1 MLGSILVS
9 IGGFLFALLLLG
21 VYFYKSKQTGI
32 DNKFFKILLVLL
44 VFVIAS
50 EISAVVILYTDG
62 ANTILSK
69 NMVRINGLLTISWII
84 SCCYYITSIGYL
96 YEEKDFIKYIKGNKS
111 ILYIFIV
118 YLVAIVSSMFFKFN
132 NVITEDYAYISGP
145 ALYYL
150 YIVGIFAVVLFSIGV
165 VRKKGR
171 LIKGNKM
178 PLIIGIIQTA
188 LSMVVQLMFP
198 QLLII
203 TSSFVLDMYILYFI
217 FENPDLYLIREL
229 EEAKKKAEDSNKA
242 KSDFLSNMSHEIR
255 TPMNAIIGFSEG
267 IMNETKFDIET
278 AKKDVGHIYMAG
290 TNLLEIIN
298 NILDISKIET
308 GEERIEDKPYSLGS
322 IILELSS
329 IIEARI
335 NKDEIKFVTDVD
347 PNIPAELVGDKT
359 KVFQILLNI
368 LSNSVK
374 YTEVGKIE
382 LDVKHEILDNNA
394 LLHFKISDTGYGIK
408 KEDFGKLFEKF
419 ARLDSATD
427 NEIEGTG
434 LGLAITK
441 RLVTL
446 LDGKIWFESE
456 YGAGTTF
463 YVDIIQK
470 IVNHEKLGNILEKR
484 EKGNELEYIDC
495 SNYHVLLVDDNKLN
509 LKVAEKLLQPYKF
522 TITSMSSGKECV
534 DSIKKGDKYDI
545 IFLDHMMPGMDGIE
559 VLHILKKLDGY
570 TIPPVVALTA
580 NAITGMREMYINEGF
595 DEYLSKPIS
604 TSELNKL
611 INKYFGKRDKN
622 YE

>member
-1 MLGSILVS
+1 
-9 IGGFLFALLLLG
+9 
-21 VYFYKSKQTGI
+21 
-32 DNKFFKILLVLL
+32 
-44 VFVIAS
+44 
-50 EISAVVILYTDG
+50 
-62 ANTILSK
+62 
-69 NMVRINGLLTISWII
+69 
-84 SCCYYITSIGYL
+84 
-96 YEEKDFIKYIKGNKS
+96 
-111 ILYIFIV
+111 
-118 YLVAIVSSMFFKFN
+118 MFFKFN
-132 NVITEDYAYISGP
+132 NVITEEYAYISGY

-150 YIVGIFAVVLFSIGV
+150 YIVGIVAVVIFSIGV

-171 LIKGNKM
+171 LIKGNKI
-178 PLIIGIIQTA
+178 PLIIGIMQTA
-188 LSMVVQLMFP
+188 LSMILQLMFP

-229 EEAKKKAEDSNKA
+229 EEAKKKAENSNKA

-267 IMNETKFDIET
+267 IMSETKFDIET

-308 GEERIEDKPYSLGS
+308 GEERIEEKSYSLGS

-382 LDVKHEILDNNA
+382 LDVKYEALGNNA

-470 IVNHEKLGNILEKR
+470 IGNHEKLGNILEKR
-484 EKGNELEYIDC
+484 EKDNELEYIDC

-522 TITSMSSGKECV
+522 TITSVSSGKECV
-534 DSIKKGDKYDI
+534 NSIKKGDKYDI

-611 INKYFGKRDKN
+611 INKYFGKRG
-622 YE
+622 